1 MNRFVFG
8 FAAVVCSIVCVANV
22 ADADEKLKGIAC
34 RSVHLAY
41 PGPEAVAFYND
52 LLQALSRRGYSR
64 RPGQTPREFAET
76 VLRRGG
82 EAFAPVRDVTDIFE
96 AVRYGGGELEQGEF
110 NRLQEAL
117 DKIREMTF

>member
-1 MNRFVFG
+1 LFARRNSRRKYASTSGGVRAR
-8 FAAVVCSIVCVANV
+8 AAV
-22 ADADEKLKGIAC
+22 G
-34 RSVHLAY
+34 
-41 PGPEAVAFYND
+41 FYND
-52 LLQALSRRGYSR
+52 LLYALSRRGYSR

-96 AVRYGGGELEQGEF
+96 AVRYGGGELEQDEF